1 MKIYG
6 ASDDLVEFEGCSFAE
21 RKKPQDAF
29 EGVTSETGDEE
40 IDCYDKKLLIEVGQV
55 EAKSGENAHGVRV
68 VMVYASTD
76 HDAGVW
82 EARISPLDEDVGCP
96 WPVRVTFGP
105 PARGYSAVV
114 EIDAPTGTTVRAK
127 ELGARGEDQ

>member
-21 RKKPQDAF
+21 RKQPSASF
-29 EGVTSETGDEE
+29 FRNVGTGDDE
-40 IDCYDKKLLIEVGQV
+40 INVLSGRLLIEVGHS
-55 EAKSGENAHGVRV
+55 EAKAGQNAHGVRV
-68 VMVYASTD
+68 VMVYASKD

-96 WPVRVTFGP
+96 WNVRVTFGEP
-105 PARGYSAVV
+105 SRGYSAVV
-114 EIDAPTGTTVRAK
+114 EIDAPAGTPVCATKLK
-127 ELGARGEDQ
+127 EER